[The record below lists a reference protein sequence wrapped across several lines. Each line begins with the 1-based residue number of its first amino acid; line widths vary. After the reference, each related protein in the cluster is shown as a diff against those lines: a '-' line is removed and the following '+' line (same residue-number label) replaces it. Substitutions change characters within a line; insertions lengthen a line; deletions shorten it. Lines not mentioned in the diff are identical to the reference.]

1 MNYFSLSL
9 LKAKSKEQMTSNPNR
24 ICFVNWLLY
33 DINFASQSRKM
44 DNRMDSDSLS
54 EHWAFSTNNIQ
65 FQAVNC
71 CKCGNY
77 KCSATVTALD
87 KKIKCECSSK
97 SLEDDYDMYALPA
110 DNDSYSYNK
119 ELATK
124 MVLYEQM
131 GAFMDVEKECDLLCE
146 DVVGVIL
153 EYL

>member
-1 MNYFSLSL
+1 
-9 LKAKSKEQMTSNPNR
+9 MTSAPSR
-24 ICFVNWLLY
+24 INFLLY

-44 DNRMDSDSLS
+44 DQKKDSDALG

-71 CKCGNY
+71 CRCGNY
-77 KCSATVTALD
+77 KCVSQGYPLTL
-87 KKIKCECSSK
+87 KIKCECSFAE
-97 SLEDDYDMYALPA
+97 EDDDMYALPA

-124 MVLYEQM
+124 MVLYDQM
-131 GAFMDVEKECDLLCE
+131 CAFMDVEKDCDLLCE

>member
-1 MNYFSLSL
+1 
-9 LKAKSKEQMTSNPNR
+9 MTS
-24 ICFVNWLLY
+24 FLK
-33 DINFASQSRKM
+33 DIQFASDSRNVDEIM
-44 DNRMDSDSLS
+44 S

-77 KCSATVTALD
+77 KCSATVVALD

-97 SLEDDYDMYALPA
+97 SVANGKSGSWAISNEDDDMYALPA

-131 GAFMDVEKECDLLCE
+131 GVFMDVEKERDLLCE
-146 DVVGVIL
+146 DVVGLIL